1 MPNWVFSQ
9 YNIEGSKEELD
20 VLEKNIEEAEKMINP
35 DVDFDFWFGYLIVQ
49 TGLCTLDEVVH
60 SPNPRYRGAVEYW
73 ERMTDNQLQIGAC
86 SAHIPMHEPVI
97 HLVKKFAPHAGIFYY
112 SEEPNVGLY
121 EKDNPDIEDYLLDI
135 RDKDRVPVEIKEI
148 DTNYFFDEEMKDLL
162 QEIFS
167 SNEENTDFLVE
178 RFNKEF
184 APAAYIYKYE
194 TVPLD
199 YEPIKGE
206 TR

>member
-1 MPNWVFSQ
+1 MPNWAFSE

-20 VLEKNIEEAEKMINP
+20 VLEKNIEEAEKMIHP

-49 TGLCTLDEVVH
+49 TGICTLDEALQ
-60 SPNPRYRGAVEYW
+60 SPNLNIPFRYRGAVEYW
-73 ERMTDNQLQIGAC
+73 ERISDNQLQIAAC
-86 SAHIPMHEPVI
+86 SAYIPMHGPII
-97 HLVKKFAPHAGIFYY
+97 HLVKKFAPHAEILYF

-121 EKDNPDIEDYLLDI
+121 EKNDPDMEDYLLDI
-135 RDKDRVPVEIKEI
+135 GDRDSLPAQIKEI
-148 DTNYFFDEEMKDLL
+148 ETNYLYDKDMKDLL

-167 SNEENTDFLVE
+167 SKEETDNLVE

-199 YEPIKGE
+199 YEPIKD
-206 TR
+206 